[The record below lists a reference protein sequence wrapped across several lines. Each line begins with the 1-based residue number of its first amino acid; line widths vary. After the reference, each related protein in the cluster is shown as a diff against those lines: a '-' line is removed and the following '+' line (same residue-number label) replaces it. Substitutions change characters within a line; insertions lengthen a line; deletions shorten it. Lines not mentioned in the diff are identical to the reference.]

1 MHGSNIIAKSNRS
14 IPIKKGKTQIY
25 LNKSKSISS
34 SYIKRTQFPLML
46 SWACTVHKV
55 QGLSL
60 DVGVVSFNLE
70 NQRSFNQ
77 GQMYVALSRV
87 TRINNLF

>member
-1 MHGSNIIAKSNRS
+1 
-14 IPIKKGKTQIY
+14 
-25 LNKSKSISS
+25 
-34 SYIKRTQFPLML
+34 ML

-55 QGLSL
+55 QGLTL
-60 DVGVVSFNLE
+60 DAGVVSFNLE

-87 TRINNLF
+87 TRINNLFLIGEYSLDSIRVNENATTEYNKLRENNVFEP